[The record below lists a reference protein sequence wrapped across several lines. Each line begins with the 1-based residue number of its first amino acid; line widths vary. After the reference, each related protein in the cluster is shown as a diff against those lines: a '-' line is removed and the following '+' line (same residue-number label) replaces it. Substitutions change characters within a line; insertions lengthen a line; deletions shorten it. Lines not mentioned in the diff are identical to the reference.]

1 MCFSTPAERAD
12 MTTTTQTVPRLLTAA
27 EFEALGDIGRA
38 ELVRGK
44 VVHLVRPKPKH
55 GRVAQNIT
63 RRLDRHVEPRK
74 LGQVYGSEIGYVVER
89 DPDTV
94 RAPDVSFVRAE
105 VSAAH
110 DESEWY
116 PHGPDLAVEVVS
128 PTETGPEVDAK
139 VAMWLASGSRSVW
152 VVDPQRRSGRIHRGA
167 GADEQLAEDGFLQ
180 DQAVLPGFSMTLRE
194 ALDGPEAPHT

>member
-1 MCFSTPAERAD
+1 
-12 MTTTTQTVPRLLTAA
+12 MTTTTTPTTPKLLTAA
-27 EFEALGDIGRA
+27 EFGALGDIGRA
-38 ELVRGK
+38 DLIRGR
-44 VVHLVRPKPKH
+44 VVQLTRPKPKH

-110 DESEWY
+110 DETEWY

-139 VAMWLASGSRSVW
+139 VAMWLASGSQSVW
-152 VVDPQRRSGRIHRGA
+152 VIDPQRRAGRVHRRA
-167 GADEQLAEDGFLQ
+167 GAVEHAGEDGLLQ

-194 ALDGPEAPHT
+194 ALDGPEAPQV